1 MKKLQKL
8 LSLSVLAIA
17 VTACGPGGNGLTAK
31 QIQDAIEKPIHTY
44 HEVHV
49 DVEKWNSTTT
59 GTLTYII
66 DSETE
71 IITDKL
77 HSVNPE
83 TPSITSTNEDG
94 ENTKLLFHKDGLN
107 HSVVG
112 PAELIRNIYNSGP
125 YPIFGRWAVNGETLV
140 KWGAHSGYK
149 RLPNKTE
156 EQVEEM
162 FIELGIEK
170 YDFSE
175 INLDFA
181 KRLVIGKIWTNA
193 GGKLEKL
200 PLNASS
206 AYAQLPNHKAW
217 DINLEEEI
225 LSQE

>member
-17 VTACGPGGNGLTAK
+17 VTACGPNGNGLTAK

-44 HEVHV
+44 HEVE
-49 DVEKWNSTTT
+49 VEVTQWNSTTT
-59 GTLTYII
+59 GTSTYIVG
-66 DSETE
+66 
-71 IITDKL
+71 TDKL

-94 ENTKLLFHKDGLN
+94 ENTKLLFHKDGLL

-125 YPIFGRWAVNGETLV
+125 YAIYGKWAVNGKTLV
-140 KWGAHSGYK
+140 KWGANSGYK

-206 AYAQLPNHKAW
+206 AHAQLPGHKAW
-217 DINLEEEI
+217 DINLEDEI
-225 LSQE
+225 LGQE